1 MASRGGSVVVWLLA
15 TFTILTV
22 FMPQELQVAA
32 CSEEIATCEADA
44 VCNECMLVG
53 DTFNQEF
60 EDCNAEGNSFCLAN
74 LQHSCCQNQVLET
87 DCLANEAFVAYWWSC
102 WMHTCDIS
110 YPNAEDCSEFLGVPV
125 TSGDVTD
132 TGGTPAPTVTADEL
146 RTFNEA
152 TRPTSSV
159 CFLRNPCTF
168 FPGTLTTASTTTD
181 STVPATA
188 PPTAADTAVPDPIA
202 AETPVPVA
210 APVPAPTATPEAA
223 APTASTA
230 IEVGEVTTV
239 TVTTNAFDTR
249 TDDDGCAP
257 DGCTAENTRDGDLT
271 DNSRWSC
278 SAGLVE
284 AAGGA
289 AGEECQIVFELGEAQ
304 LVTSVSVAFF
314 KGDTRTRTLNI
325 NVNGELLEVVTSSGT
340 TSGLETF
347 ELDAGAGAPGVLS
360 LGMESSGL
368 TADEFLSI
376 MEVEIAVGDSSVSSS
391 AAASETPAPVAL
403 PTPASV
409 ASETP
414 APAVL
419 STPAPAA
426 LPTPAPAAL
435 PTPGPVVAP
444 TESAVPAPTPTPL
457 VVAVDTPAPS
467 TSAVTPPASA
477 SDPTPA
483 PTSSARDVDITPSPT
498 TELGTVGSGPSSED
512 TTTVTSGIDA
522 LYSSTGDCTSCIFDD
537 ECSECLSADGFT
549 DENAAE
555 LYSEC
560 MQEMFTTTVDF
571 TDVDQC
577 EYMLAMYCCL
587 SSASEN
593 DCMAM
598 DEYVELIQCTLADCS
613 FDDITCSGV
622 IGAEAAGSGADP
634 AVPLAISY
642 LRAVSTIT
650 LGLVVVLVA
659 MV

>member
-15 TFTILTV
+15 TFTILKV

-32 CSEEIATCEADA
+32 CSEETATCEADA

-53 DTFNQEF
+53 ETFNQEF
-60 EDCNAEGNSFCLAN
+60 EDCNAEANAYCLAN
-74 LQHSCCQNQVLET
+74 LQYSCCQNHVLET

-102 WMHTCDIS
+102 WMSSCDVS

-132 TGGTPAPTVTADEL
+132 TGGTPAPTVAAGSCALSMKQPAPTEPP
-146 RTFNEA
+146 TVFVV
-152 TRPTSSV
+152 TSSM
-159 CFLRNPCTF
+159 
-168 FPGTLTTASTTTD
+168 TAD
-181 STVPATA
+181 STVQATA

-202 AETPVPVA
+202 AETPGPVA

-230 IEVGEVTTV
+230 VEAGEVTTV
-239 TVTTNAFDTR
+239 TVSTNAFDAR

-257 DGCTAENTRDGDLT
+257 DGCTGENTRDGDLT

-289 AGEECQIVFELGEAQ
+289 AGEECKILFELGATQ

-325 NVNGELLEVVTSSGT
+325 NVNGELFEVVTSGGT

-347 ELDAGAGAPGVLS
+347 ELDGGAGAPGVLS

-376 MEVEIAVGDSSVSSS
+376 IEVEIAVGDSTVSSS
-391 AAASETPAPVAL
+391 AAALPTPAPVVL

-414 APAVL
+414 APAAL
-419 STPAPAA
+419 LTPG
-426 LPTPAPAAL
+426 PAAL
-435 PTPGPVVAP
+435 PTPGPVTAP
-444 TESAVPAPTPTPL
+444 TESPIPAPSPTPL

-498 TELGTVGSGPSSED
+498 TELATVGSGPSTED
-512 TTTVTSGIDA
+512 TTTITSDIDA
-522 LYSSTGDCTSCIFDD
+522 LYSSTGDCTSCFFDD

-555 LYSEC
+555 YSEC
-560 MQEMFTTTVDF
+560 IQEVVTTTVDI

-577 EYMLAMYCCL
+577 EYMLGVYCCL

-598 DEYVELIQCTLADCS
+598 DEYVEHIQCALADCS

-634 AVPLAISY
+634 AVPLAISC
-642 LRAVSTIT
+642 LRAVSTIA
-650 LGLVVVLVA
+650 LGLVAVLVA

>member
-15 TFTILTV
+15 TFTIHTV

-60 EDCNAEGNSFCLAN
+60 EDCNAEGNSYCLAN
-74 LQHSCCQNQVLET
+74 LQHSCCQNQVLEM

-132 TGGTPAPTVTADEL
+132 TGGTPAPTVTAGSCTLSMKQPAQQRPSVSCE
-146 RTFNEA
+146 
-152 TRPTSSV
+152 TR
-159 CFLRNPCTF
+159 
-168 FPGTLTTASTTTD
+168 TLTTTSTTTD

-202 AETPVPVA
+202 AETPGPVA

-249 TDDDGCAP
+249 TDDDGCTP

-278 SAGLVE
+278 SAALVE

-376 MEVEIAVGDSSVSSS
+376 MEVEIAVGDSPVSSS

-426 LPTPAPAAL
+426 LPTP
-435 PTPGPVVAP
+435 GPVIAP
-444 TESAVPAPTPTPL
+444 TESAVPAPTPTPS

-467 TSAVTPPASA
+467 TSAVIPPASA

-498 TELGTVGSGPSSED
+498 TELTTVGSGLSSEY

-522 LYSSTGDCTSCIFDD
+522 LYPSTGDCTSCIYND
-537 ECSECLSADGFT
+537 ECSECISAYGFT

-560 MQEMFTTTVDF
+560 MQEVFTTTADI

-577 EYMLAMYCCL
+577 EYMLAAYCCL

-598 DEYVELIQCTLADCS
+598 DEYVELIQCALADCS

-650 LGLVVVLVA
+650 LGLVAVLVA

>member
-15 TFTILTV
+15 TFTIRSV

-44 VCNECMLVG
+44 VCNECMVVG

-60 EDCNAEGNSFCLAN
+60 EDCNAEERGFCLGY
-74 LQHSCCQNQVLET
+74 LQEACCQNQVLET

-102 WMHTCDIS
+102 FLHTCDIS
-110 YPNAEDCSEFLGVPV
+110 YPNANDCSELLGVPV

-132 TGGTPAPTVTADEL
+132 TGVTPAPTVA
-146 RTFNEA
+146 A
-152 TRPTSSV
+152 GS
-159 CFLRNPCTF
+159 NPPNNVRLF
-168 FPGTLTTASTTTD
+168 RAKPVYGFPGTLTTSSTTTD
-181 STVPATA
+181 STFPATA
-188 PPTAADTAVPDPIA
+188 SPTAADTVPDPIA
-202 AETPVPVA
+202 AETPGPVA
-210 APVPAPTATPEAA
+210 VPVPAPTATPEAA
-223 APTASTA
+223 APTASIA
-230 IEVGEVTTV
+230 VEASEVTTV
-239 TVTTNAFDTR
+239 TVTTNAFDAR

-257 DGCTAENTRDGDLT
+257 DGCTGENTRDGDLT

-289 AGEECQIVFELGEAQ
+289 AGEECQAMFELGEAQ

-325 NVNGELLEVVTSSGT
+325 NVNGELFEVVTSGGT

-347 ELDAGAGAPGVLS
+347 ELDGGAGAPGVLS

-376 MEVEIAVGDSSVSSS
+376 IEVEIAVGDSMVSSS

-414 APAVL
+414 APVALPTPASVA
-419 STPAPAA
+419 SETPAPAA
-426 LPTPAPAAL
+426 FP
-435 PTPGPVVAP
+435 
-444 TESAVPAPTPTPL
+444 VPAPSPTPL

-467 TSAVTPPASA
+467 TSAVTPPVSA

-498 TELGTVGSGPSSED
+498 TELATEGSGPSSED
-512 TTTVTSGIDA
+512 TTAVTSGIDA
-522 LYSSTGDCTSCIFDD
+522 LYSSTGDCTACMYDD
-537 ECSECLSADGFT
+537 ECSECLSADSFT
-549 DENAAE
+549 DENVAE
-555 LYSEC
+555 YNEC
-560 MQEMFTTTVDF
+560 IQDAFTSDVEF
-571 TDVDQC
+571 TDVDSLDADQC
-577 EYMLAMYCCL
+577 EHLLAAYCCF
-587 SSASEN
+587 SSASGN

-598 DEYVELIQCTLADCS
+598 DEYVELLQCVLADCS
-613 FDDITCSGV
+613 FDEITCSGV
-622 IGAEAAGSGADP
+622 SGANP
-634 AVPLAISY
+634 AVPLAISH
-642 LRAVSTIT
+642 LRAVSTIA
-650 LGLVVVLVA
+650 LGLVAVLVA